1 MRCDASC
8 PKYLG
13 RWVLAATIIGSS
25 MVFIDGVMVN
35 VALPVLQANFNATL
49 SDAQWIVATY
59 ALFLAALLLVGGSLG
74 DRFGR
79 RRIFVYG
86 VVLFASASAWC
97 GLAPDVEQLIV
108 ARAIQGI
115 GGALLVPGSLAII
128 GASFSERRRGEAI
141 GIWSGFSAIAA
152 GLGPVLGG
160 WLVDHISWR
169 WAFLINIPL
178 AVIVLLITLWRL
190 PESRDEQEVAT
201 LDWWGAVLIT
211 VGLGLLVYGLIE
223 STNLGFDHP
232 LIVIALALSAIALL
246 GFLATEAR
254 SRAPMMPLTLF
265 HSRTFSGTNVL
276 TLLLYAALAGTMFFF
291 PFNLVQ
297 VQGYTATA
305 AGSAFLPF
313 VLIMFALSR
322 WSGGLVRRYG
332 AKLPLMI
339 GPAIAALGFA
349 LFAIPSIGGS
359 YWTTFFPAV
368 VVLGFG
374 MALSVAPLTTTVM
387 AAVPSRHAGLASGI
401 NNAASRVAALL
412 SVALSSIIV
421 LHIFN
426 YNLDRHLQ
434 TIELAPQIR
443 QSIDEQR
450 GQLAN
455 IEVPAGPSQNVSAT
469 LEHAIDR
476 AFVTSFRVS
485 VLISAALALASAL
498 SAWLMIEGKT
508 PWADIRH
515 RSNRRKGATY
525 N

>member
-1 MRCDASC
+1 
-8 PKYLG
+8 
-13 RWVLAATIIGSS
+13 
-25 MVFIDGVMVN
+25 MVFIDGVIVN

-49 SDAQWIVATY
+49 SDARWIVATY

-115 GGALLVPGSLAII
+115 GGALIVPGSLAII

-387 AAVPSRHAGLASGI
+387 AVVPSHHAGLASGI

-412 SVALSSIIV
+412 SFALSSMIV

-450 GQLAN
+450 VQLAN
-455 IEVPAGPSQNVSAT
+455 IEVPAGPSQNVSAA
-469 LEHAIDR
+469 LEQAIDR

-485 VLISAALALASAL
+485 VLISAALALASTL

-508 PWADIRH
+508 PWADDVTMPLTTRADASAI
-515 RSNRRKGATY
+515 
-525 N
+525 